1 MDTHNLLKGI
11 QMKVRITDIPS
22 IPQEILKFLETNKK
36 IVVFHRGNVYDLQID
51 DHELALRLLE
61 EYGVDL
67 Q

>member
-1 MDTHNLLKGI
+1 
-11 QMKVRITDIPS
+11 MKVRITDIPS

-36 IVVFHRGNVYDLQID
+36 IVVFHRGSVYDLQID